1 MAHPAGAAYRA
12 RKYIRRHR
20 IGAGV
25 GPAAI
30 ATILV
35 LAVVLAL
42 ANFARHQNEIERIRW
57 TLQQAIDNPNKW
69 LDLLQPDWS
78 HLESI
83 LHDEIRKNPHRDV
96 ALLAQR
102 AACRVSVSAASFGRL
117 SQGEL
122 HEEGLDEGLHD
133 ELGPG
138 AVAPAQ
144 WWTGSPTFPSPALA
158 SASLAAASR
167 ACARVVGRHK
177 AKLSISQADLP
188 YQKEFR
194 QLATKSSSRFMT

>member
-144 WWTGSPTFPSPALA
+144 WWTGSATFPSPALA

-167 ACARVVGRHK
+167 ACARVGSGDIKQNYRSLRRTFPIRRNFV
-177 AKLSISQADLP
+177 SSQPSHLAD
-188 YQKEFR
+188 
-194 QLATKSSSRFMT
+194 S

>member
-133 ELGPG
+133 ELDPG

-167 ACARVVGRHK
+167 ACARVGR
-177 AKLSISQADLP
+177 
-188 YQKEFR
+188 E
-194 QLATKSSSRFMT
+194 T

>member
-30 ATILV
+30 AAILV

-167 ACARVVGRHK
+167 ACARVGSGDIKQNYRSLRQTFPIRRNFV
-177 AKLSISQADLP
+177 SSQPSHLAD
-188 YQKEFR
+188 
-194 QLATKSSSRFMT
+194 S

>member
-1 MAHPAGAAYRA
+1 MQLSTSIATAAICGIFDPSTLDSLDRASHQVLGRPRVPSTSAGWGDCGDAGIHEPGASRFDRSGCRHPHGRLLAWGWCSMSCWSGYCHWNSANSLSKRSCGGCGKRPVMAHPAGAAYRA

-69 LDLLQPDWS
+69 LDLLQPYWS

-83 LHDEIRKNPHRDV
+83 LHDEIRKNPH
-96 ALLAQR
+96 
-102 AACRVSVSAASFGRL
+102 
-117 SQGEL
+117 
-122 HEEGLDEGLHD
+122 
-133 ELGPG
+133 
-138 AVAPAQ
+138 
-144 WWTGSPTFPSPALA
+144 
-158 SASLAAASR
+158 
-167 ACARVVGRHK
+167 
-177 AKLSISQADLP
+177 
-188 YQKEFR
+188 
-194 QLATKSSSRFMT
+194 